1 MGTLFSSIASRL
13 TIPVVLLMILAM
25 VILPLPPILLDAFF
39 TFNIMLAIVVLLVSS
54 TVSRVL
60 DFSIFPSLLLI
71 ATLLRLTLNVASTR
85 IVLLEGHNG
94 GDAAGK
100 VIQSFGEV
108 VIGGSYVVGMVVF
121 VILMII
127 NFVVITKGG
136 ERISEVSARFTLDAL
151 PGKQMAIDA
160 DLNAGAIDQAEAKQR
175 RESVGN
181 EAEFYGSMDGASK
194 FVRGDA
200 IAGLLIL
207 FINLIGGVLIGIFEH
222 DLTAEDAFKTYALLT
237 IGDGLVAQIPSLLL
251 ATSAAIIVT
260 RISDADNDM
269 AQTAKK
275 QLLASPQN
283 LYMASGVM
291 FVIGSVPNMPHLA
304 FYTFA
309 VLLAFVG
316 WSQSRYRATPEAV
329 KDSDMDAL
337 PTPNKEQVIDWSIIP
352 NVDVIALSLGF
363 KLVPLVNQKK
373 GGSLIKS
380 IRGSRKTLSEQIG
393 FVIPEV
399 VISDNLSLKP
409 SEYAISIDGD
419 EIERGEVYVDK
430 SMAVGAHIDHPELD
444 GIVGVDP
451 AYRLPA
457 LWIHN
462 DDKTK
467 AINLGFQVI
476 GVHDVIATHVSKVCS
491 EHLDDIFNYDDVK
504 TLNQRLASQ
513 HPELAETL
521 AGVITPNLQ
530 MQIIRQLLAQQVPII
545 NVRTIA
551 NTIIESIDT
560 VKDPILLSSNIRV
573 ALKRT
578 IINLISPHN
587 KTLQAFIIHPSLE
600 GELKSAISVAQQND
614 PTIPLDS
621 IPLEATIL
629 QKFQNR
635 MPTMVQTMQSQN
647 LPPVLVVP
655 PTTRPMLA
663 KLAKAFA
670 KELIVLSYNE
680 IPNDYG
686 LNVLGEIE

>member
-1 MGTLFSSIASRL
+1 MRKVIQAITTRL
-13 TIPVVLLMILAM
+13 TIPIVLLMILAM
-25 VILPLPPILLDAFF
+25 VILPLPPLLLDTFF
-39 TFNIMLAIVVLLVSS
+39 TFNIMLAIVVLLVAS
-54 TVSRVL
+54 TVTRVL
-60 DFSIFPSLLLI
+60 EFSIFPSLLLI

-108 VIGGSYVVGMVVF
+108 VIGGSYVVGIVVF

-160 DLNAGAIDQAEAKQR
+160 DLNAGAIDQVEAKAR
-175 RESVGN
+175 RLEVGE
-181 EAEFYGSMDGASK
+181 EAEFYGAMDGASK

-222 DLTAEDAFKTYALLT
+222 GLSAEDAFQTYALLT

-260 RISDADNDM
+260 RISDNDNDM
-269 AQTAKK
+269 AQTVQK
-275 QLLASPQN
+275 QLLASPHN
-283 LYMASGVM
+283 LYMAAGVM

-304 FYTFA
+304 FYTFT

-316 WSQSRYRATPEAV
+316 WRQSKFKAIE
-329 KDSDMDAL
+329 AL
-337 PTPNKEQVIDWSIIP
+337 PEPDSELLHHSPSETTIDWNIIP
-352 NVDVIALSLGF
+352 TIDVIALSLGF
-363 KLVPLVNQKK
+363 KLVPLATTKK
-373 GGSLIKS
+373 GGNLIKS

-399 VISDNLSLKP
+399 VITDNLSLKP

-430 SMAVGAHIDHPELD
+430 SMAVGNRIDHPDLD
-444 GIVGVDP
+444 GIVGIDP
-451 AYRLPA
+451 AYQLPA
-457 LWIHN
+457 LWIN
-462 DDKTK
+462 KADKTK

-476 GVHDVIATHVSKVCS
+476 DIYDVIATHVSKVCS
-491 EHLDDIFNYDDVK
+491 EHLNDIFNYDDVK
-504 TLNQRLASQ
+504 ALNHRLATH
-513 HPELAETL
+513 HPELAENL
-521 AGVITPNLQ
+521 ASVISPNLQ
-530 MQIIRQLLAQQVPII
+530 MQVIRQLLAQQVPII

-578 IINLISPHN
+578 IVNLISPN
-587 KTLQAFIIHPSLE
+587 SKTINAFIIGASLE
-600 GELKSAISVAQQND
+600 GELKSAISLSQQND
-614 PTIPLDS
+614 PNIPLDA
-621 IPLEATIL
+621 IPIEATIL
-629 QKFQNR
+629 QKCQNR
-635 MPTMVQTMQSQN
+635 MPTIVQTMQSQN
-647 LPPVLVVP
+647 LPAVLVVP
-655 PTTRPMLA
+655 PTTRPMIA

-680 IPNDYG
+680 IPNEYG
-686 LNVLGEIE
+686 LNVLGEVE